1 MPTTTLPEP
10 SPSAAP
16 WIAPPLETLMTT
28 PAITARVDEP
38 LAELIRRMHEHRV
51 GSIIVLDGTRPVGIV
66 TERDVLR
73 DAAEHVDLDS
83 AASDVMTT
91 PLDTI
96 EHDVETRRALVIM
109 RERGYRHLPVMRN
122 GDLVGIVSLR
132 DLMRVAAVGPP
143 EVPRG
148 LKGVEVA
155 DTEVGDV
162 RGTEGFFHYRQYSAT
177 DLARSRPLEDVWQL
191 MVDGALPETLAER
204 DAFAEE
210 VAPLRE
216 IPGPVKALLPAIA
229 AEGTTLDGLRTA
241 LSAVAQHAGMHP
253 TLDIDATQRRHDI
266 LTLTAVTPTMLC
278 ALWRLAHGRAV
289 VDPDPELDWPANY
302 LWMLTGERPT
312 EQHAWAV
319 GRYLISTV
327 DHGFNASTFTA
338 RVITSTGADVGSAIV
353 GAVGALSGPL
363 HGGAPSRAL
372 DLLDAIGGPAVLDDA
387 DPIARIDAVV
397 RPMIERGDKVMGF
410 GHAVYRT
417 DDPRSLL
424 LREVAEGL
432 GGPNVT
438 FGELVER
445 RTIELLDQLK
455 PGRQLRT
462 NVEFYAG
469 IVMDICGIP
478 REMFTPTFVSS
489 RVVGWGANIAEQAA
503 DNKIIRPSAR
513 YVGTPPPQPIPN
525 LAP

>member
-1 MPTTTLPEP
+1 
-10 SPSAAP
+10 
-16 WIAPPLETLMTT
+16 MTT
-28 PAITARVDEP
+28 PAITGRADER
-38 LAELIRRMHEHRV
+38 LDELIRRMHEHRV
-51 GSIIVLDGTRPVGIV
+51 GSVIVLDGSRPVGIV

-73 DAAEHVDLDS
+73 YAAENIDLDAA
-83 AASDVMTT
+83 ASEVMTA

-96 EHDVETRRALVIM
+96 EHDLETRQALILM
-109 RERGYRHLPVMRN
+109 RERGYRHLPVMRH
-122 GDLVGIVSLR
+122 GELAGIVSLR

-191 MVDGALPETLAER
+191 MVDGALPETLAQR
-204 DAFAEE
+204 AAFAAE

-216 IPGPVKALLPAIA
+216 IPGPVRELLPAIA

-241 LSAVAQHAGMHP
+241 LSAVAQHAGMQP
-253 TLDIDATQRRHDI
+253 TLDIDAAQRRHDI
-266 LTLTAVTPTMLC
+266 LTLTAVTPTLLC
-278 ALWRLAHGRAV
+278 ALWRLAHNLDV
-289 VDPDPELDWPANY
+289 VEPDPALDWPSNY
-302 LWMLTGERPT
+302 LWMMTGTRPS

-338 RVITSTGADVGSAIV
+338 RVITSTGADVGSAII

-372 DLLDAIGGPAVLDDA
+372 DLLDKIGGPAVLDDA

-397 RPMIERGDKVMGF
+397 RPMIEQGGKVMGF

-424 LREVAEGL
+424 LREVAEVL
-432 GGPNVT
+432 GGPNVA

-445 RTIELLDQLK
+445 RTIELLDELK

-478 REMFTPTFVSS
+478 RQMFTPTFVSS

-513 YVGTPPPQPIPN
+513 YVGAPPPQPVPA
-525 LAP
+525 L